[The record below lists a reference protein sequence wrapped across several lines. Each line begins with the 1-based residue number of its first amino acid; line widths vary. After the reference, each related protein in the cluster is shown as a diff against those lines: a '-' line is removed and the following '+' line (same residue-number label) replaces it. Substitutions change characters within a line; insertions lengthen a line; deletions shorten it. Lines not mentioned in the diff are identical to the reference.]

1 MLQLLA
7 SFTWETPRMSIDL
20 IESGPTS
27 HRSLGNTFVSI
38 ALHAGLITLAVY
50 ATAKAGEPS
59 VKVPID
65 TVTVFYPPEPKEPAH
80 LRSTPAHPSASTTPE
95 LPRAPGPR
103 APIDIPDHLP
113 PIDSPF
119 GMVPAE
125 SLFVDRAVRGSGKGA
140 AGSLTGSDSGEPM
153 LASEVD
159 RPAMAREG
167 NPIPGYPALL
177 ERSGIEGRVLV
188 QFVVDTLG
196 RADMRSV
203 KVLESTNELF
213 VQSLEGALSKWRFY
227 PAEAGGRKVKQIV
240 QLPLRF
246 IAPSR

>member
-1 MLQLLA
+1 
-7 SFTWETPRMSIDL
+7 MSIDL
-20 IESGPTS
+20 IESARAS
-27 HRSLGNTFVSI
+27 HRSLGDTFVSI

-50 ATAKAGEPS
+50 ATANAGEPS

-65 TVTVFYPPEPKEPAH
+65 SVTVFYPPEPKEPAH
-80 LRSTPAHPSASTTPE
+80 PRSTPAHPSTPTTPE
-95 LPRAPGPR
+95 PPREPGPR

-113 PIDSPF
+113 PIDSPW
-119 GMVPAE
+119 GMIPAE
-125 SLFVDRAVRGSGKGA
+125 SLFVDRGVRGSGKGA

-167 NPIPGYPALL
+167 NPIPKYPALL
-177 ERSGIEGRVLV
+177 ESSRMEGSVLV

-196 RADMRSV
+196 HADMQSF
-203 KVLESTNELF
+203 KVLESSNELF
-213 VQSLEGALSKWRFY
+213 VQSLEIALPKWRFY

-240 QLPLRF
+240 QLPLKF
-246 IAPSR
+246 VAPPR